1 MHPCLTPVST
11 PKSSVTWLL
20 LMTLQSRFSYWARTM
35 FTNFRGIPWCRRIF
49 QSDGRCRLSKAFTKC
64 TNTTQNDLF
73 HSCDCSKIWGRKA
86 MWSMYDFPFLKTTCS
101 WRSSLS
107 TAVVIRWKI
116 MRQKTLLLVGSCV
129 MPLHLVHLDKFPFL
143 GSWMTVPLLQASG
156 ITSLSQTSM
165 STR

>member
-1 MHPCLTPVST
+1 
-11 PKSSVTWLL
+11 
-20 LMTLQSRFSYWARTM
+20 
-35 FTNFRGIPWCRRIF
+35 
-49 QSDGRCRLSKAFTKC
+49 
-64 TNTTQNDLF
+64 
-73 HSCDCSKIWGRKA
+73 